1 MNLLRAVRRWWRRR
15 RHAPA
20 ATAAELARARRR
32 ERDLAARLAAL
43 GIEAELWRDG
53 RGGGGR

>member
-1 MNLLRAVRRWWRRR
+1 MNAWRALRRWWRRR

-20 ATAAELARARRR
+20 PTAAELRRARRR

-43 GIEAELWRDG
+43 GIEADLWRDG
-53 RGGGGR
+53 RGGDGR